1 GGAGAGGR
9 LARAEPVGRAAAA
22 AIRAGAGARRPRLRA
37 PPPGRRRPRHGRGG
51 AAGRG
56 RACQRRRP
64 RRRQPPAGRPPRWPH
79 PPPGARA
86 RGGRRPPPRRGRRRA
101 RAAPRARAD
110 AEGPGGGRRPCPR
123 RAVTARAALHDRDL
137 RRAVRVGHR
146 ERAAP
151 GRGRRVTAST
161 DPVPDVAADDRVQP
175 LDSPLAFAR
184 RRLDGR
190 FQIDAFGGDAQLM
203 DLAGR
208 ALALGVRVDVEH
220 AERIPRLGG
229 ALVVANRGLGLFEP
243 AALAVAVRQT
253 VGRRLRVI
261 GAPDLPVL
269 GDVLRKIGAVGYRPD
284 DVAVLVRAGHLAAAP
299 LAPTWLRSGAGAPPR
314 ELLAAIVGFPVVPA
328 RRRPRGPA

>member
-1 GGAGAGGR
+1 M
-9 LARAEPVGRAAAA
+9 
-22 AIRAGAGARRPRLRA
+22 
-37 PPPGRRRPRHGRGG
+37 
-51 AAGRG
+51 
-56 RACQRRRP
+56 
-64 RRRQPPAGRPPRWPH
+64 
-79 PPPGARA
+79 
-86 RGGRRPPPRRGRRRA
+86 
-101 RAAPRARAD
+101 
-110 AEGPGGGRRPCPR
+110 
-123 RAVTARAALHDRDL
+123 TA
-137 RRAVRVGHR
+137 
-146 ERAAP
+146 
-151 GRGRRVTAST
+151 T

-175 LDSPLAFAR
+175 IDSPLSFAR

-208 ALALGVRVDVEH
+208 ALALGVRVEVEH

-229 ALVVANRGLGLFEP
+229 ALLVSNRGLGIVEP

-284 DVAVLVRAGHLAAAP
+284 DVAVLLRAGHLAAAP

-314 ELLAAIVGFPVVPA
+314 ELLAAILGYPVVPA
-328 RRRPRGPA
+328 AVLPGGPGRLPIRPWRVVVGPVVETATDAVPGDTLGGAELAERTRTAVNRLLEAARARAGS